1 MAFQDRAYYRDEGD
15 GSFGSPLRGASM
27 TTWLLGINIIIFF
40 IDSILRTSSRG
51 HWLAPSS
58 WGHFSIDTAVYG
70 LQLWRWLTYQFIHEG
85 LFHILFNMIGLYF
98 FGRLMEQWWGS
109 RRFLAFYLLCG
120 SLGAVVFTALAHV
133 PGVLNV
139 TSQSE
144 LVGASG
150 SIFGILAGCAVL
162 FPHQR
167 VMLLIPPIP
176 MSMRTMA
183 LLFLG
188 LSALSVIAGG
198 QNAGG
203 DAAHLGGALLG
214 WFLVRRPRLLDFAD
228 HGAPAG
234 FQGFAIGRSTG
245 AQGFLA
251 RWRQRRAQQRAER
264 QREHEAREFAEVDRI
279 LAKVKASGL
288 HSLTDREKRTL
299 QRETDRKRNAG

>member
-15 GSFGSPLRGASM
+15 SGFGSPLRGASM
-27 TTWLLGINIIIFF
+27 TTWLLGINIIVFF
-40 IDSILRTSSRG
+40 IDSILAGSSRG
-51 HWLAPSS
+51 RWLAPSA
-58 WGHFSIDTAVYG
+58 WGHFSIDNAVYG
-70 LQLWRWLTYQFIHEG
+70 LQLWRWFTYQFIHEG

-98 FGRLMEQWWGS
+98 FGRLLEQWWGS

-139 TSQSE
+139 TGRSE

-228 HGAPAG
+228 RSTPAG
-234 FQGFAIGRSTG
+234 LGGFGGSRSPG
-245 AQGFLA
+245 PLA
-251 RWRQRRAQQRAER
+251 RWRQKRAEQRAER

-279 LAKVKASGL
+279 LAKVKANGL